1 VANTALSV
9 TKTWGDGEF
18 WTEAIQDGV
27 VTELEA
33 DSTQKT
39 NNLDQMIA
47 DLFPGTY
54 TLDGDGAANLVNA
67 LFNKQTAAD
76 TYATDIALGVAADAG
91 FVDVDAVNAAL
102 VFTPELAGEYK
113 LTFQFSEFVQSTVG
127 TAIDVETYFQLTDG
141 TVDSN
146 PVETGIKMALMAA
159 DQTHLIQQVTV
170 GHIFTLAAGA
180 PVTISL
186 QKYVITATNV
196 GVHTLRG
203 SADIYE
209 LYMTA
214 EKL

>member
-1 VANTALSV
+1 MANTALSV